1 MLPTIRKQPDL
12 VFDDE
17 DTISPTTKKMSN
29 DEMKEFV
36 KDIRKLSNSK
46 TTKGIV
52 QDVERDRKKTKFIN
66 CITTTLDNF
75 KKLPFQEDKSQ
86 LNKLFIFV
94 MQSCSDTLGN
104 IDDEDN
110 NKLMVDLLKGYVK
123 DDVHLC
129 NQVME
134 CLKKDI
140 KKMTLYRKYKNTFV
154 KTALFFVSLIFRAAK

>member
-1 MLPTIRKQPDL
+1 
-12 VFDDE
+12 
-17 DTISPTTKKMSN
+17 MSN

-46 TTKGIV
+46 QTKSIV
-52 QDVERDRKKTKFIN
+52 QDVERDRKKTKFIS

-75 KKLPFQEDKSQ
+75 KKLPFQDDKAK

-94 MQSCSDTLGN
+94 MQSCSDTLGD

-110 NKLMVDLLKGYVK
+110 NRLIVDLLKQYVK

-140 KKMTLYRKYKNTFV
+140 KKLTLYRKYKNSIV
-154 KTALFFVSLIFRAAK
+154 KSCLFFASLIFRVAK